1 MSIFSTSDGAV
12 LHALHQSQAI
22 IEFDLSGKILKAND
36 NFCRTMGYD
45 RDDIVGQHHSMFVLP
60 EESRAPSYAAFWKE
74 LAKGQFQQA
83 QYKRLGK
90 GGREVWIEASYNPVF
105 KGNRPVKVVKF
116 ATDITQSKIDSLS
129 DKGKLD
135 ALSRAQAIIEFTP
148 DGRIVT
154 ANENFLSVLG
164 YELEEI
170 VGQHHAIFCE
180 PAHVESTAYR
190 TFWKQLGSG
199 TFVTDQ
205 FLRIGKGGR
214 RVHIQATYN
223 PIVDESGRVMKVVKF
238 ATDMTERVR
247 AIEELGA
254 GLGRLAQANIRQTL
268 DRPFIREFEQLRN
281 DFNLSI
287 GGFQQ
292 TLVDVLG
299 QTENLNGHSHTM
311 REASDVL
318 AERTREQAT
327 ALEETSSALKQITVT
342 VRQSNERVQDTRS
355 LVKQAKEQAGHSATV
370 VGDTVAAMQRIETAS
385 ASIGHIIG
393 VIDEIAFQTNLLALN
408 AGVEAARAGEA
419 GRGFAVVAQEVR
431 ELAQR
436 SARAAKEIKGLISNA
451 SNEVVEGVRLVGDTG
466 RALTEIEVFVAA
478 INENIDAIAA
488 ATSEQTTGLGE
499 ISAAVHNLDRMTE
512 ENAAMVARTTELS
525 HTLAQGAAVL
535 ADLVCRFQL
544 NRRTT
549 ARDPGATRPEPRH
562 ERQAERGL
570 RKSA

>member
-1 MSIFSTSDGAV
+1 MSIFSLSDSAIMQ
-12 LHALHQSQAI
+12 ALNQSQAI
-22 IEFDLSGKILKAND
+22 IEFDLTGKILRANA
-36 NFCRTMGYD
+36 NFCRAMGYD
-45 RDDIVGQHHSMFVLP
+45 SKEIVGRHHSMFVLP
-60 EESRAPSYAAFWKE
+60 DEARSPSYVAFWRA
-74 LAKGQFQQA
+74 LADGTFQQA

-105 KGNRPVKVVKF
+105 KGKRPVKVVKF
-116 ATDITQSKIDSLS
+116 ATDITQSKITSLS

-135 ALSRAQAIIEFTP
+135 ALSRAQAVIEFTP
-148 DGRIVT
+148 GGQIVT

-164 YELEEI
+164 YQLEEI
-170 VGQHHAIFCE
+170 VGRHHAIFCE
-180 PAHVESTAYR
+180 PDYVQSAAYR
-190 TFWKQLGSG
+190 TFWEHLAGG
-199 TFVTDQ
+199 AFVTDQ
-205 FLRIGKGGR
+205 FLRLGKDGR

-223 PIVDESGRVMKVVKF
+223 PIVDDSGRVIKVVKF

-247 AIEELGA
+247 AVEELGA

-268 DRPFIREFEQLRN
+268 DRPFTREFEQLRH

-311 REASDVL
+311 RQASDIL
-318 AERTREQAT
+318 AERTHAQAT
-327 ALEETSSALKQITVT
+327 ALEETSSALEQITVT
-342 VRQSNERVQDTRS
+342 VRQSNERVQDTRN
-355 LVKQAKEQAGHSATV
+355 LVKQAKEQAGHSAMV
-370 VGDTVAAMQRIETAS
+370 VSDTVAAMQRIETAS

-488 ATSEQTTGLGE
+488 ATSDQTTGLGD
-499 ISAAVHNLDRMTE
+499 ISASVNNLDRMTQ

-549 ARDPGATRPEPRH
+549 IREPGTFKPDRH
-562 ERQAERGL
+562 NAEQGEGRL